1 MIWPDKSSSPSNIHD
16 FYASIPFAMHLWDPT
31 KNRSEG
37 WQIECLCT
45 DPASEGK
52 GHGTALVEWGIQE
65 AGTEVVC
72 LSVIAAW
79 KKEGFYSRFGFQE
92 VGRADVGPLEGKVKG
107 GAVMFRD
114 AMK

>member
-1 MIWPDKSSSPSNIHD
+1 M
-16 FYASIPFAMHLWDPT
+16 
-31 KNRSEG
+31 
-37 WQIECLCT
+37 
-45 DPASEGK
+45 
-52 GHGTALVEWGIQE
+52 EWGIQE